1 MVKLVHESVF
11 FFALQP
17 SSGMRR
23 FCIDGFFTDSQQV
36 LTISR
41 LAAMDSLLLGALA
54 LRIFTDSQD
63 VLTNAALLHE
73 QVTDSRIE
81 LTDDILVVHDASKT

>member
-1 MVKLVHESVF
+1 
-11 FFALQP
+11 
-17 SSGMRR
+17 
-23 FCIDGFFTDSQQV
+23 
-36 LTISR
+36 
-41 LAAMDSLLLGALA
+41 MDSLLLGALA